1 MRVIKCGEGFS
12 DIVRCKN
19 CGSEIEYYRRDVK
32 TIDCWEQT
40 EFGETKY
47 DLGIQN
53 RYIECPV
60 CANDIYLNPNYLLL
74 KVSEGYETSNRPSLK
89 GWFI

>member
-12 DIVRCKN
+12 GIVKCHS
-19 CGSEIEYYRRDVK
+19 CASEIEYYRRDVK
-32 TIDCWEQT
+32 TINSWALT
-40 EFGETKY
+40 EFEETKY
-47 DLGIQN
+47 DVGVQG

-60 CANDIYLNPNYLLL
+60 CANDIYLDPNYLLL
-74 KVSEGYETSNRPSLK
+74 QVPKDCETSNRPSLK